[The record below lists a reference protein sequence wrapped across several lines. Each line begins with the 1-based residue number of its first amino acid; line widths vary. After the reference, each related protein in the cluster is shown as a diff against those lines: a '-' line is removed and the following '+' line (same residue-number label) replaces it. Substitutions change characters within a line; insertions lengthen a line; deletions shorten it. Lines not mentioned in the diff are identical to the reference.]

1 MNAISNNLS
10 WYSKRFLKII
20 FNGLRAL
27 PHVRLSV
34 IRRVFS
40 LMSKTEKRTFAALCL
55 ITIISFFFSSSNIL
69 NAFTKTV
76 PANTGTYREGVL
88 GQPRFINPI
97 YATSDTDRS
106 LVNLVYAGLY
116 KFDENGQVVPDL
128 AEGFPEV
135 STDQKTYTVKLRSA
149 QWHNGLPVTAND
161 VVFTIQTL
169 QNSQFNSPKRVEWL
183 STNVEAQNEKT
194 IVFKLKDVSGPFL
207 NNLTLPIISEVI
219 WSKISPN
226 DFVLSQGNIEA
237 IGNGPYR
244 IKEVKKLSQGSI
256 QSITLEAF
264 DSFSGGRSHLET
276 VRINFYENNEELLKA
291 LHGNQIDGIGFNNFD
306 EKISIKQSLK
316 DLTVYQIP
324 LPQYQAVFINTSN
337 KILGDSRIRQALNM
351 AVNKSKILES
361 VYDNQG
367 LIIDSPI
374 LAQQVNNLPAEENS
388 FNIVQAKSI
397 LEQAGW
403 HENPETKIRR
413 KGSSELKFSLA
424 TNDTNINL
432 KTAQTLIDQWK
443 EIGVQVSLNSLP
455 TRELND
461 SVIKSRSYDMLVFAQ
476 KLGSDP
482 DPFVFWHS
490 SQTKH
495 PGLNLSNYSN
505 QTVDELIS
513 EARASTDK
521 TTRDQKYLELHNVIK
536 QDLPAIF
543 LVQSVYTYAIK
554 NNIHG
559 VNIKTMPD
567 ETARFYNLRDWYTD
581 TRRVLK

>member
-10 WYSKRFLKII
+10 GYSKRFLKII

-40 LMSKTEKRTFAALCL
+40 LMSRTEKQTFAALCL
-55 ITIISFFFSSSNIL
+55 ITVVSFFFSSSSIL

-116 KFDENGQVVPDL
+116 KFDSNGQVVPDL

-135 STDQKTYTVKLRSA
+135 SADQKTYTVKLRNA

-194 IVFKLKDVSGPFL
+194 VVFKLKDVSGPFL

-219 WSKISPN
+219 WSKISPS

-264 DSFSGGRSHLET
+264 DSYPAGRSHLET

-324 LPQYQAVFINTSN
+324 LPQYQAVFINTAN

-351 AVNKSKILES
+351 AVNKSKVLEN

-374 LAQQVNNLPAEENS
+374 LAQQVNNLPAVENS
-388 FNIVQAKSI
+388 FNIEQAKSI

-403 HENPETKIRR
+403 HENQETKIRR

-432 KTAQTLIDQWK
+432 KTAQMLIDQWK
-443 EIGVQVSLNSLP
+443 QIGVQVTLNSLP

-521 TTRDQKYLELHNVIK
+521 TTRDQKYIELHNVIK

-554 NNIHG
+554 NNIQG
-559 VNIKTMPD
+559 VDIQTMPD
-567 ETARFYNLRDWYTD
+567 ETARFYNLRNWYTN